1 MRLIDADAVLD
12 ELNKWDWQELYLP
25 IHFKENII
33 DVLPSASPTQKC
45 VENALNALV
54 IEDIKAEINEGIE
67 NYKHKDKAVMYG
79 FMCALYIID
88 KHIEGWDK
96 V

>member
-1 MRLIDADAVLD
+1 MTMNDCISRQAVLD
-12 ELNKWDWQELYLP
+12 KLNEWEWQELYLP

-33 DVLPSASPTQKC
+33 DVLPSVTPT
-45 VENALNALV
+45 V

-88 KHIEGWDK
+88 KHVEGWNE
-96 V
+96 